1 MTIHMNAIY
10 ENGLLRPLRPLP
22 LTERQEVQLRIETE
36 KVADPRQLSVAEIEK
51 LIDEIADME
60 PRDLSHLPEVF
71 TREDFYEDR
80 M

>member
-1 MTIHMNAIY
+1 MTIHINAIY
-10 ENGLLRPLRPLP
+10 ENGLLRPLRPLAF
-22 LTERQEVQLRIETE
+22 TEWQEVQLQIETE
-36 KVADPRQLSVAEIEK
+36 KVTDPRQLSVAEIEK